1 MRLLL
6 PFFLSIL
13 LLSCS
18 NTPTQLETG
27 MWRATLEV
35 RDGQKL
41 PFNVEVED
49 GKMTVQN
56 ATERVTYTN
65 IRFDGDSIVVRHPI
79 FEGVF
84 KGTYTETSIAGTWSK
99 PSLGRVL
106 PFTMTFGDAE
116 RFKNTIPSKSTV
128 DGTWEMVFSPN
139 IEDDRYIAKG
149 IFSQEGDKVMG
160 NIQTTTGD
168 YRFLEGTVTGDSL
181 KLSTFDGAHAFLF
194 NAKVTDST
202 LDGIFYSDSHWR
214 EAFVGKPNSQYEL
227 PDPSS
232 LTYLNEGY
240 DKLEFSF
247 PDSDGNQVSLDD
259 ELFKDKVVVVQIMG
273 TWCPNC
279 LDESKY
285 FSSYLKESATDKVQF
300 VALAFEYAPTKEK
313 ALAGIARLKER
324 LELPYPILLAQFG
337 TSDKGKAN
345 EKLPMLNH
353 VLSYP
358 TTIVIDKKGDIQ
370 KIHTGFNGP
379 ATGEKYEL
387 FKTEF
392 EGLLAQLSAQ

>member
-1 MRLLL
+1 MRLFFAIILS
-6 PFFLSIL
+6 FLS
-13 LLSCS
+13 LSCS
-18 NTPTQLETG
+18 DTSKTLKPG
-27 MWRATLEV
+27 IWRATLEV

-41 PFNVEVED
+41 PFNVMVEQD
-49 GKMTVQN
+49 KMTVQN
-56 ATERVTYTN
+56 AQERVTISDIQIN
-65 IRFDGDSIVVRHPI
+65 GDSIVLRHPI

-84 KGTYTETSIAGTWSK
+84 KGTFTEEAITGTWSK

-106 PFTMTFGDAE
+106 PFTMTYGDAE
-116 RFKNTIPSKSTV
+116 RFKNTTPSKQTV
-128 DGTWEMVFSPN
+128 DGVWEMVFSPD

-149 IFSQEGDKVMG
+149 IFSQKGDRVTG

-194 NAKVTDST
+194 VAKVTDT
-202 LDGIFYSDSHWR
+202 ALNGIFYSDSHWK
-214 EAFVGKPNSQYEL
+214 EPFVGTPNSDYEL

-232 LTYLNEGY
+232 LTYMNEGY
-240 DKLEFSF
+240 DRLAFSF
-247 PDSDGNQVSLDD
+247 PDADGNQVSLDD
-259 ELFKDKVVVVQIMG
+259 DIFKDKVVVVQIMG

-285 FSSYLKESATDKVQF
+285 FSSYVKESAPEDVQF
-300 VALAFEYAPTKEK
+300 VALAFEYAPTQEK
-313 ALAGIARLKER
+313 ALSGIKRLKQR
-324 LELPYPILLAQFG
+324 LELPYPVLLAQFG
-337 TSDKGKAN
+337 TSDKKEAN
-345 EKLPMLNH
+345 KKLPMLNH

-358 TTIVIDKKGDIQ
+358 TTIVIDKQGEIQ

-392 EGLLAQLSAQ
+392 EGLLKQLSAD